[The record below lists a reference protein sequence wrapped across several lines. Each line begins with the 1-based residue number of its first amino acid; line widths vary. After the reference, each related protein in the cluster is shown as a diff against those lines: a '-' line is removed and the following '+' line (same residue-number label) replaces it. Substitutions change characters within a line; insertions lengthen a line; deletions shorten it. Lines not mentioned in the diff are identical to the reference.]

1 MGRKRRAC
9 RERGREDG
17 RTVQVLCLGLFYALG
32 MLGGFLYAR
41 YCAEDSQLVLSEYL
55 TGYCALYEAGEVQR
69 VSLLTAVRLY
79 FGESL
84 AAFLLGLAALGA
96 VAVPLL
102 AAASGF
108 LTMFA
113 VACFVQVY
121 GRAGCLPALAA
132 FGPRVLFTVPCFLW
146 VAACAWSSALS
157 RLPGARGKRCA
168 PAADR
173 GGYAYRLFVCVVLL
187 ILGVCVE
194 QFVTPALFQWALGGI

>member
-17 RTVQVLCLGLFYALG
+17 RTAQVLCLGLFYALG

-84 AAFLLGLAALGA
+84 AAFL
-96 VAVPLL
+96 
-102 AAASGF
+102 

-187 ILGVCVE
+187 ILGICVE

>member
-32 MLGGFLYAR
+32 MLGGFLYAH

-55 TGYCALYEAGEVQR
+55 TGYCALYEVGEVQR
-69 VSLLTAVRLY
+69 VS
-79 FGESL
+79 
-84 AAFLLGLAALGA
+84 LLGLAALGA

-173 GGYAYRLFVCVVLL
+173 GGDAYRLFVCVVLL